1 MNLCPDCSRPL
12 PSGAGGF
19 CPYCLLRGGLET
31 SSMDTPGFDVVDTAQ
46 DLKAENLETS
56 LMGRYKLGSKL
67 GEGGFGIVFKAQQKQ
82 PIQREV
88 AIKVLRAQ
96 VNATPIIARFEAER
110 QALAM
115 MDHPGIAR
123 VLDAGE
129 TEDGRPFFVMER
141 VEGVPVT
148 TYVRQN
154 NPALRERLR
163 LFIAICEAVHHA
175 HQKGVIHRDLKP
187 ANILVTLDSGT
198 PKPKVIDFGLAKALE
213 ARALGRHA
221 LYTLHDQIIGTPG
234 YLSPEQAE
242 HGGDAAD
249 VRGDVYALGALLYE
263 MLTGVPVVDQK
274 SLIGKPIEE
283 ALRAATRQPLT
294 LPSAKNPDLRGDLDA
309 ITLKA
314 LATDPAQRYASAE
327 SLAADVQRHLSEQPV
342 SAHAGGKVYLAG
354 KFARRHRWAVAACAA
369 LLFAG
374 LTLGWSGVQKYRQQ
388 QRESQLEK
396 QHQTERRLDSSRK
409 YFQDAR
415 LLSERGRNSDAITH
429 LAYALREDPQ
439 NSTAATYLA
448 ALLAQSHLGHR
459 VTSSLPVK
467 PGWSR
472 VFHVAVNSKHRV
484 AVAVCGA
491 EQEARSDLIMRWKL
505 DVSREQND
513 SSSELGLPIGMKATA
528 CVTSADDAFLIL
540 GFNDGSLA
548 RYDLGSGTLSQ
559 FETKMSGSIRALA
572 ISGEG
577 AHVVAAAESG
587 EVQLWD
593 VQKQPPAAAAHS
605 LREPVERIAIDAEA
619 RIVVVSHGRS
629 LVAFDPRNS
638 APLAVPRPMPEGI
651 IACIAVNPPGTHAAV
666 GLNNGRILILR
677 LPDLAPMGAPLTA
690 SAAVADLHFNRDGQ
704 VLLSGDTRGIVTA
717 WNAQQMRPIDAGVRL
732 SGGIRLCRIIEEQQH
747 TLAIS
752 ERGDLRLWRM
762 DGQTLGTHQSQR
774 LISLCAISQDG
785 TLVIDSSAKESALEV
800 WEVHSRMIQPM
811 VWKDTVPE
819 APAHLIASATKPDG
833 PELVLRGKARTFTSY
848 LDRRVRVTETTSGLQ
863 ICGDLYHDKAVRHLM
878 LTPDERTLI
887 TITTE
892 GTHRTWDVLT
902 GLPLMPSFKH
912 NERATRVQPSADGQT
927 CLYRREN
934 GAWMQL
940 PVPQRIREATPWFI
954 DFAEARA
961 GKHLRADGAS
971 IPIRRER
978 QRELVDALPESDDP
992 LTKLARWLMKRADER
1007 EAWPQ

>member
-1 MNLCPDCSRPL
+1 
-12 PSGAGGF
+12 
-19 CPYCLLRGGLET
+19 
-31 SSMDTPGFDVVDTAQ
+31 MDTPGFDVVDTAQ

-67 GEGGFGIVFKAQQKQ
+67 GEGGFGVVFKAQQRQ

-88 AIKVLRAQ
+88 AIKILRAQ

-141 VEGVPVT
+141 VDGVPVT
-148 TYVRQN
+148 TYVRQHH
-154 NPALRERLR
+154 PALHERLR

-187 ANILVTLDSGT
+187 ANILVTLESGT

-221 LYTLHDQIIGTPG
+221 IYTLHDQIIGTPG

-263 MLTGVPVVDQK
+263 MLTEVPVVDQK

-294 LPSAKNPDLRGDLDA
+294 LPSAKNPDLRGDLDS

-327 SLAADVQRHLSEQPV
+327 SLAADVQRHLSDQPV
-342 SAHAGGKVYLAG
+342 SAHAGGKMYLAG
-354 KFARRHRWAVAACAA
+354 KFTRRHRWAVAACAA
-369 LLFAG
+369 LLFAM

-388 QRESQLEK
+388 QRENELER
-396 QHQTERRLDSSRK
+396 QHQAERRLDSSRK

-415 LLSERGRNSDAITH
+415 LLSERGRNSDAIAH
-429 LAYALREDPQ
+429 LAYALREDRH

-459 VTSSLPVK
+459 VASNLAVK

-472 VFHVAVNSKHRV
+472 IFHLAVNSKHRV

-491 EQEARSDLIMRWKL
+491 EQEARPDLIMRWKL
-505 DVSREQND
+505 DASREQSD
-513 SSSELGLPIGMKATA
+513 SSSELGLPVGMKATA

-540 GFNDGSLA
+540 GFSDGSLA
-548 RYDLGSGTLSQ
+548 RYDLGNGSLSQ
-559 FETKMSGSIRALA
+559 FESKMSSGIRTLT
-572 ISGEG
+572 ISGDG
-577 AHVVAAAESG
+577 LHIVAAAEGG

-593 VQKQPPAAAAHS
+593 VQKQTPAAVAHT
-605 LREPVERIAIDAEA
+605 LREPVERLAMDAEA
-619 RIVVVSHGRS
+619 RLVVVSHGRS

-638 APLAVPRPMPEGI
+638 APLAAPRPMPEGI
-651 IACIAVNPPGTHAAV
+651 ITSIAVNPPGTHAAV
-666 GLNNGRILILR
+666 GLNNGHILILR
-677 LPDLAPMGAPLTA
+677 LPDLAPMGPPLTA
-690 SAAVADLHFNRDGQ
+690 SAGVADLHFNHDGH

-717 WNAQQMRPIDAGVRL
+717 WNAQQMRPVDAGVRL
-732 SGGIRLCRIIEEQQH
+732 SGAIRLCRTIGEQH
-747 TLAIS
+747 HSLAIS
-752 ERGDLRLWRM
+752 ERGELRLWRM

-774 LISLCAISQDG
+774 LINLCAVSQDG
-785 TLVIDSSAKESALEV
+785 TLVMDAATKDGSLEV
-800 WEVHSRMIQPM
+800 WEVHARMIQPQS
-811 VWKDTVPE
+811 WKDAVPE
-819 APAHLIASATKPDG
+819 AAANLIASAIKPDG
-833 PELVLRGKARTFTSY
+833 PDLVLRGKQRTFTSD
-848 LDRRVRVTETTSGLQ
+848 LDRRVRVTDSTSDQQ
-863 ICGDLYHDKAVRHLM
+863 ICGDLYHDTPVRHLM
-878 LTPDERTLI
+878 LTPDESTLI
-887 TITTE
+887 TLTAE
-892 GTHRTWDVLT
+892 GTHRAWDAIT
-902 GLPLMPSFKH
+902 GQPLMPSFKH
-912 NERATRVQPSADGQT
+912 NERATRVQPAADGKSY
-927 CLYRREN
+927 LYRRES
-934 GAWMQL
+934 GSWMQL
-940 PVPQRIREATPWFI
+940 PVPPRIQEAPSWFI

-961 GKHLRADGAS
+961 SKRLRADGAATA
-971 IPIRRER
+971 IPRER
-978 QRELVDALPESDDP
+978 QREIVDALPESDDP
-992 LTKLARWLMKRADER
+992 LSTLASWLMKRADER